1 MGDSVGHW
9 QGDTLIIDTVG
20 IKTDDFTRLTALARR
35 KTEGIVGGGARFS
48 GVNPD
53 TSLKGLQLEIDDGG
67 PARIHLTSDCARH
80 LPATDDP
87 SGRSRS
93 APTTRWNITRVNGSG
108 CPERNMP
115 IFKEEVALRRRT
127 CPRLAAAWPRCPD
140 HLCCSLP

>member
-67 PARIHLTSDCARH
+67 PARIHLTCDCARH

-87 SGRSRS
+87 SGRSGS
-93 APTTRWNITRVNGSG
+93 APTTGGTLQG
-108 CPERNMP
+108 
-115 IFKEEVALRRRT
+115 
-127 CPRLAAAWPRCPD
+127 
-140 HLCCSLP
+140 